1 MDGAKVSVERPRVC
15 LITVSGALGAR
26 VDAYCRRITGFALDV
41 VTEPPPPREPRYS
54 AVVMPAEV
62 ADRLLS
68 GPIQPAWP
76 LIAYGPDSQLPSL
89 FLAGCADYLRDPW
102 TPEELELRVLRTIDA
117 ATAATVFGD
126 DGTLRLS
133 GRELTG
139 PDGTV
144 SLGAQE
150 AEILRMLVA
159 NRGAVVTRDALFYAI
174 WGRPPSRRSRAVDM
188 HVTAL
193 RRHLVAVADRSD
205 SSRPPATRLI
215 ATVRGRG
222 YRLD

>member
-1 MDGAKVSVERPRVC
+1 MKRPRVC
-15 LITVSGALGAR
+15 LIALSGALGAR
-26 VDAYCRRITGFALDV
+26 MDAYCRRIAGFALDI
-41 VTEPPPPREPRYS
+41 VTEPPAPRDPRYS
-54 AVVMPAEV
+54 AAVMPAEV
-62 ADRLLS
+62 ADRVLTE
-68 GPIQPAWP
+68 PIQPAWP
-76 LIAYGPDSQLPSL
+76 LIAYGPDSQLPNL

-102 TPEELELRVLRTIDA
+102 TPEELELRVLRA
-117 ATAATVFGD
+117 LGPATAATVFGD
-126 DGTLRLS
+126 DGTLRLM
-133 GRELTG
+133 GRTLTG

-174 WGRPPSRRSRAVDM
+174 WGRPPRRRSRAVDM

-193 RRHLVAVADRSD
+193 RRHLVAVADRRD
-205 SSRPPATRLI
+205 SARSPSTRLI
-215 ATVRGRG
+215 VTVRGRG